1 MKIEGNIISLLLK
14 TGGLLRGHFL
24 LSSGLHS
31 PQYLQCALVLQHPK
45 RAAYLAQELAKKFR
59 KEDVDVVIGPAL
71 GGIIIAYEMAR
82 ALETRA
88 LFAERVEEKMELR
101 RGFKINPGERVLVVE
116 DVITTGGSAKEVIDL
131 VKELGGVVVGVGA
144 LIDRSQGKTN
154 LGVPL
159 KTLANLNIETY
170 PKETCPLC
178 RQGIPLVKPGSKKVY
193 SDEKEMKL

>member
-31 PQYLQCALVLQHPK
+31 PQYLQCALVLQYPK
-45 RAAYLAQELAKKFR
+45 RAAHLAQELAKKFS
-59 KEDVDVVIGPAL
+59 KEDVEVVIGPAL
-71 GGIIIAYEMAR
+71 GGIVIAYEVAR

-88 LFAERVEEKMELR
+88 LFAERVEEKMQLR
-101 RGFKINPGERVLVVE
+101 RGFKINQGERVLVVE
-116 DVITTGGSAKEVIDL
+116 DVITTGGSVKEVIEL
-131 VKELGGVVVGVGA
+131 VNKLGGVVVGVGA

-170 PKETCPLC
+170 SKETCPLC
-178 RQGIPLVKPGSKKVY
+178 NQGLPLVKPGSRA
-193 SDEKEMKL
+193 LP